1 VSAVARAAVSA
12 VVRSLVLASIVV
24 LAFAA
29 GPRGAA
35 AAAAPGTASSR
46 GDGAKPLTVYAAAS
60 LTDAL
65 GEIAAAY
72 TQARGRP
79 VRLSFA
85 ATSVLAR
92 QIEAGAQADAFVSAD
107 RAWLDYLEQ
116 RGRLVPGTRTNVA
129 GNALVLIA
137 PADSPVSL
145 AIGPGV
151 RLRAALGDGR
161 LALADPE
168 SVPAGRYAR
177 AALETFGA
185 WPQVASRVAAA
196 DDVRRALAFVAR
208 GEAPLGIVYATDAM
222 REPRVRVVARFPAT
236 SHPPIEYPAA
246 ALRDGDA
253 EGARFV
259 DYLRSPVAAEIFTRY
274 GFTLPNG
281 R

>member
-1 VSAVARAAVSA
+1 LSAFARAG
-12 VVRSLVLASIVV
+12 VLASIIT
-24 LAFAA
+24 LAFTASVSC
-29 GPRGAA
+29 AA
-35 AAAAPGTASSR
+35 AAAGSGAAGLHD
-46 GDGAKPLTVYAAAS
+46 GGAKPLTVYAAAS

-72 TQARGRP
+72 TRAGGRP

-92 QIEAGAQADAFVSAD
+92 QIEAGARADAFVSAD

-129 GNALVLIA
+129 GNMLVLIA

-145 AIGPGV
+145 AIGPGFP
-151 RLRAALGDGR
+151 LRAALGEGR

-185 WPQVASRVAAA
+185 WTQVASRVAAA

-208 GEAPLGIVYATDAM
+208 GEAPLGIVYATDAR
-222 REPRVRVVARFPAT
+222 REPRVRIVARFPAA

-259 DYLRSPVAAEIFTRY
+259 EYLRSSAAAAIFARH
-274 GFTLPNG
+274 GFTTPAG